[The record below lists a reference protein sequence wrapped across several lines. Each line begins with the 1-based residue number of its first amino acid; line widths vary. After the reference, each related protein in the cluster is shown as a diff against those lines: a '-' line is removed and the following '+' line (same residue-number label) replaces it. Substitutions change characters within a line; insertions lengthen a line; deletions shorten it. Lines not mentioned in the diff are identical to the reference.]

1 VQEEPDVH
9 SRHLSI
15 AQSRSYAQCRVES
28 VPSQCRV
35 SAESV
40 PCRAEPSRVSAEP
53 SRAVPS
59 QCRAE
64 PCEDYFAHQ
73 VRWQE

>member
-1 VQEEPDVH
+1 MQEEPDVH

-15 AQSRSYAQCRVES
+15 AKLQLRA
-28 VPSQCRV
+28 VPRRLV
-35 SAESV
+35 
-40 PCRAEPSRVSAEP
+40 RMPSRVSAEP